1 MTDGKTYD
9 EAVKNAEVAIQEWI
23 DTAAELGREVPVA
36 KGKLAYAGCVSSVAL
51 TRNFVRI
58 PDIVTKEPPPSATP
72 GVDFEDN
79 DQRYF
84 CDSHVCRHDYLSG
97 ALD

>member
-36 KGKLAYAGCVSSVAL
+36 KGKLAYA
-51 TRNFVRI
+51 
-58 PDIVTKEPPPSATP
+58 
-72 GVDFEDN
+72 
-79 DQRYF
+79 
-84 CDSHVCRHDYLSG
+84 
-97 ALD
+97 